1 MGEDITNTIMNILN
15 NKKNPKRC
23 NNTFISFMPKTNNPY
38 KPIDFR
44 LIALCNVFMK
54 IITKTISNKIK
65 LIHPDII
72 NENQSSFLHKR
83 QITNNTMVAY
93 EIFNHLNKDTRRKK
107 GLVGIKLDI
116 EKAYDKLD
124 WNFIHHTL
132 IRIGFPMNITN
143 LIMKCVNTVS
153 FFVLING
160 FPADN
165 FQPTRG
171 IRHED
176 PLSSYLFILCVNVF
190 SNLVKIAQK
199 LKNLRGTSIARRN
212 SNITYLLFT
221 DDNLIFYQAE
231 EQEAKT
237 LIKIIK
243 KYQDNPGQKIN
254 LQKSQMM
261 FSRSTI
267 NPKRD
272 IFTNLLGILM
282 TNKINTYLSL
292 PTAIGKSKTRS
303 FNFLLDRIR
312 KKLYIWKSNTISYA
326 SRAAVIKA
334 VAQEIPT
341 YVMSFFLLPK
351 SIGKKIDNLDARFW

>member
-1 MGEDITNTIMNILN
+1 MMEWAMAAMDMPINVAVWDKREWSIEDADMETGVTNVD
-15 NKKNPKRC
+15 KAKNDLHHDRC
-23 NNTFISFMPKTNNPY
+23 FYPFH
-38 KPIDFR
+38 DHHDCF
-44 LIALCNVFMK
+44 CG
-54 IITKTISNKIK
+54 
-65 LIHPDII
+65 HH
-72 NENQSSFLHKR
+72 NQ
-83 QITNNTMVAY
+83 Y
-93 EIFNHLNKDTRRKK
+93 
-107 GLVGIKLDI
+107 
-116 EKAYDKLD
+116 
-124 WNFIHHTL
+124 
-132 IRIGFPMNITN
+132 
-143 LIMKCVNTVS
+143 
-153 FFVLING
+153 
-160 FPADN
+160 
-165 FQPTRG
+165 
-171 IRHED
+171 
-176 PLSSYLFILCVNVF
+176 
-190 SNLVKIAQK
+190 
-199 LKNLRGTSIARRN
+199 
-212 SNITYLLFT
+212 
-221 DDNLIFYQAE
+221 DNLIFYQAE

-267 NPKRD
+267 NPKGD

-312 KKLYIWKSNTISYA
+312 KKLYIWKANTISYA

-334 VAQEIPT
+334 VAQAIPT